1 MALSS
6 DSSDPLID
14 ADGRLHHL
22 LRPAINA
29 GGQGAVF
36 LTREPNIGVKILQS
50 PGQAADIIRDVRRLP
65 IEDLTSIAAPLSTL
79 RDLPGY
85 VMVWLRGMV
94 PLGTNRLPPS
104 GRHSEIIDWYI
115 DSGGLR
121 RRLAL
126 SARLAEVIAD
136 LHGRGLVYVD
146 LSMAN
151 VMVSDA
157 GTAAEVRLIDLDNLR
172 SAADQSLSVLT
183 PRWAA
188 PELFDHRPPTRQS
201 DAYSLALVT
210 FATLTGYHPFDD
222 GDLVRAA
229 PDGSP
234 IRLAAAHGQVPSF
247 IDPDDN
253 SNSTARHL
261 FPLDVILT
269 PQLLGAYRRTFSS
282 GRRNADARPTAAMLR
297 RLLWRAHDQTIA
309 CSCRFTSYLSS
320 GACAACDKP
329 FDDALT
335 LEVRASS
342 RAVPAA
348 CIALSNGAT
357 TVERRHLPLPVEPRS
372 RHDEV
377 LQARVERGRA
387 VLDPAPEW
395 SCTPA
400 SIAVGGEALLEHESG
415 AVLTLG
421 AVPHAR

>member
-1 MALSS
+1 MRTLGLLLCLLCGAPALADEGALRHKIVSEDGAGQERTIAVRIDQRAPEADIKALAFTLRDKAKPGKAPAVVRFYLSAMALSDAPWAVMRFHEGAHLDIS
-6 DSSDPLID
+6 GLRHEEVQAFTAEAAADTRDIQGVWLTSAPALPGKLTIWRTSKGQRFAEWHLRTGKKTIDELIELQISSDP
-14 ADGRLHHL
+14 
-22 LRPAINA
+22 
-29 GGQGAVF
+29 
-36 LTREPNIGVKILQS
+36 
-50 PGQAADIIRDVRRLP
+50 RR
-65 IEDLTSIAAPLSTL
+65 
-79 RDLPGY
+79 G
-85 VMVWLRGMV
+85 
-94 PLGTNRLPPS
+94 
-104 GRHSEIIDWYI
+104 
-115 DSGGLR
+115 
-121 RRLAL
+121 
-126 SARLAEVIAD
+126 
-136 LHGRGLVYVD
+136 
-146 LSMAN
+146 
-151 VMVSDA
+151 
-157 GTAAEVRLIDLDNLR
+157 AAE
-172 SAADQSLSVLT
+172 
-183 PRWAA
+183 
-188 PELFDHRPPTRQS
+188 E
-201 DAYSLALVT
+201 
-210 FATLTGYHPFDD
+210 
-222 GDLVRAA
+222 
-229 PDGSP
+229 
-234 IRLAAAHGQVPSF
+234 
-247 IDPDDN
+247 
-253 SNSTARHL
+253 

-282 GRRNADARPTAAMLR
+282 GRRNADARLTAAMLR

-342 RAVPAA
+342 TAVPAA

-357 TVERRHLPLPVEPRS
+357 TVERRHLPMPVEPRS